1 MFVMMVGV
9 FFRLSDSRGKMI
21 GVDRVARVSSMDV
34 FRISVMSI
42 TFTWICTKI
51 AGS

>member
-1 MFVMMVGV
+1 MLVIIAGV
-9 FFRLSDSRGKMI
+9 FLRLFDSSGKMI
-21 GVDRVARVSSMDV
+21 GVDRVARVSNMNV
-34 FRISVMSI
+34 FRISDISI